1 MTFVFI
7 TGASGAG
14 KTAVLNELRLM
25 YPADVAS
32 FYHMD
37 DIDVPGLDEMTETH
51 GSPEQW
57 QEHTLHQ
64 WLNKLLKV
72 KSQLVFFEG
81 SFSPDFLLTFSRHEE
96 LGHYHLFCLSADA
109 PIRKARLT
117 SRGQAELATPEM
129 ETFARFLEARTQT
142 LNGIR
147 IDTTQLTPQEVAL
160 TIDDAVHT
168 NTVC

>member
-1 MTFVFI
+1 M
-7 TGASGAG
+7 
-14 KTAVLNELRLM
+14 
-25 YPADVAS
+25 
-32 FYHMD
+32 
-37 DIDVPGLDEMTETH
+37 
-51 GSPEQW
+51 
-57 QEHTLHQ
+57 
-64 WLNKLLKV
+64 

-81 SFSPDFLLTFSRHEE
+81 SFSPDFLLTFSQHEE

-117 SRGQAELATPEM
+117 SRGQANLATPEM

-147 IDTTQLTPQEVAL
+147 IDTTQLTPQEVAI